1 MGNIGCSRG
10 GHDGLADVK
19 YQNVKVLLPVLAQVD
34 VLRTEVLWFK

>member
-19 YQNVKVLLPVLAQVD
+19 YQNVKVLLPVLAQVS
-34 VLRTEVLWFK
+34 VLRMEVLWFK